1 MVNGGTDAATD
12 LDIARAL
19 AEQREI
25 NGRLQQVIMP
35 ADAPVIDV
43 NGMRVAVRCLGA
55 DHALHVGGDWYLTM
69 PLPDGD
75 LLLAVGDAVGHGLSA
90 ATAMV
95 QLRHAMSAFAAE
107 GHSPRGILAA
117 LNALLCQQDAETIA
131 TAVVARYRPGT
142 GELTW
147 ARAGHPPILLAG
159 ARGVHPLGQPAGVVL
174 GAFPEAE
181 YRHAQRR
188 LRSGDLVLMYTD
200 GFVER
205 RGGTIDEGVSAFSE
219 RVGAALTARSSDRPT
234 AVVDRLDP
242 HNPTDDACVLVA
254 ERLP

>member
-1 MVNGGTDAATD
+1 MVDVGTDRE
-12 LDIARAL
+12 IARAL

-35 ADAPVIDV
+35 AGDPVIDV

-69 PLPDGD
+69 PLRDGD
-75 LLLAVGDAVGHGLSA
+75 LLLAVGDAVGHGLNA

-95 QLRHAMSAFAAE
+95 QLRHAMTAFAAE

-147 ARAGHPPILLAG
+147 ARAGHPPILLADTH
-159 ARGVHPLGQPAGVVL
+159 GVQPLGQPAGVVL
-174 GAFPEAE
+174 GVFPEAE
-181 YRHAQRR
+181 YRHAHKR

-205 RGGTIDEGVSAFSE
+205 RGGTIDEGVSAISE
-219 RVGAALTARSSDRPT
+219 RVGAALSAPPTAPPTDRPT
-234 AVVDRLDP
+234 TVVDRLDP
-242 HNPTDDACVLVA
+242 RNPTDDSCVLVA
-254 ERLP
+254 ESL

>member
-1 MVNGGTDAATD
+1 MVNVGTDRE
-12 LDIARAL
+12 IARAL

-35 ADAPVIDV
+35 AGDPVIDV

-75 LLLAVGDAVGHGLSA
+75 LLLAVGDAVGHGLNA

-95 QLRHAMSAFAAE
+95 QLRHAMTAFAAE

-131 TAVVARYRPGT
+131 TAVVARYRPRT

-147 ARAGHPPILLAG
+147 ARAGHPPILLADT
-159 ARGVHPLGQPAGVVL
+159 RGVQPLGQPAGVVL
-174 GAFPEAE
+174 GVFPQAE
-181 YRHAQRR
+181 YRHAHKR

-205 RGGTIDEGVSAFSE
+205 RGGTIDDGVSAISE
-219 RVGAALTARSSDRPT
+219 RVGAALSAPPTAPPTDRPT
-234 AVVDRLDP
+234 TVVDRLDP
-242 HNPTDDACVLVA
+242 RNPTDDSCVLVA
-254 ERLP
+254 ESL

>member
-1 MVNGGTDAATD
+1 MVDVGTDV
-12 LDIARAL
+12 DIARAL

-35 ADAPVIDV
+35 AGDPVIDV
-43 NGMRVAVRCLGA
+43 NGMRVAARCLGA

-69 PLPDGD
+69 PLRDGD
-75 LLLAVGDAVGHGLSA
+75 LLLAVGDAVGHGLNA

-95 QLRHAMSAFAAE
+95 QLRHAMTAFAAE

-117 LNALLCQQDAETIA
+117 LNVLLCQQDAETIA

-147 ARAGHPPILLAG
+147 ARAGHPPILLADT
-159 ARGVHPLGQPAGVVL
+159 RGVQALGQPAGVVL
-174 GAFPEAE
+174 GVFPEAE
-181 YRHAQRR
+181 YRHAHKR
-188 LRSGDLVLMYTD
+188 LHSGDLVLMYTD

-205 RGGTIDEGVSAFSE
+205 RGGTIDEGVSAISE
-219 RVGAALTARSSDRPT
+219 RVGAALSARPTDRPT
-234 AVVDRLDP
+234 TVVDRLDP
-242 HNPTDDACVLVA
+242 RNPTDDSCVLVA
-254 ERLP
+254 ESL